1 MADAPMGRRSLLVV
15 LAIAGALVALGGIAA
30 VGARLFSPAAEKIQE
45 APPLPPA
52 GPAVRALFGD
62 LGDGAAIEKW
72 RLVRVHDLRDG
83 AIPVVLAGGDGRE
96 IRVEIRRRDGA
107 GPKAIAETPRLA
119 LYLANGG
126 SGSTPTVEESGQAV
140 MALGRALA
148 SRETNAP
155 LPPSLTSFATAPK
168 Q

>member
-1 MADAPMGRRSLLVV
+1 MADAAMGRRSLLLV

-30 VGARLFSPAAEKIQE
+30 IGARLFSPSAEKINE

-62 LGDGAAIEKW
+62 LTDGSAIEKW

-83 AIPVVLAGGDGRE
+83 AIPVVLAGADGRE
-96 IRVEIRRRDGA
+96 LRVEIRRRDPA

-126 SGSTPTVEESGQAV
+126 SGSTPTIEESGQGV

-148 SRETNAP
+148 TRETNAP
-155 LPPSLTSFATAPK
+155 LPPSLNSFVISPK
-168 Q
+168 